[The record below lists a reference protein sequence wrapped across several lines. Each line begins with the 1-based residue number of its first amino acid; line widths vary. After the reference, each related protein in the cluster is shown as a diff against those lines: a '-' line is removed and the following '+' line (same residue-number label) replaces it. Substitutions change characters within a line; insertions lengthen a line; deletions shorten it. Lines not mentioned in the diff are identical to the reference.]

1 MCKYRVE
8 TQCRFL
14 VILNLSFP
22 FQSAYVHQVVMDR
35 VISSVNVSVMK
46 AMLASSVTDVQT
58 AFMAFQAAEV
68 ESEKGVSLQYKEL
81 I

>member
-1 MCKYRVE
+1 
-8 TQCRFL
+8 
-14 VILNLSFP
+14 
-22 FQSAYVHQVVMDR
+22 MDH

-68 ESEKGVSLQYKEL
+68 SQKRVRIYNTKN
-81 I
+81 